1 MNWDILINFLLSFF
15 IFWIGFK
22 LGKMYAIIKIA
33 KEVAAQ
39 ITAGNGSEDQ
49 LTIEKH
55 NQTYFAYNQEHK
67 FLAQGTTF
75 IELMSNLKARFPGKD
90 FKIQQDQKCLSDE
103 ESGQMVKAIFEVFGD
118 RKSAEEK
125 A

>member
-1 MNWDILINFLLSFF
+1 MNWDILINFFLSFF
-15 IFWIGFK
+15 IFWVGFK

-33 KEVAAQ
+33 KEVANQ
-39 ITAGNGSEDQ
+39 INGAADTEDL

-55 NQTYFAYNQEHK
+55 NATYFAYNQEHK
-67 FLAQGTTF
+67 FLAQGATF